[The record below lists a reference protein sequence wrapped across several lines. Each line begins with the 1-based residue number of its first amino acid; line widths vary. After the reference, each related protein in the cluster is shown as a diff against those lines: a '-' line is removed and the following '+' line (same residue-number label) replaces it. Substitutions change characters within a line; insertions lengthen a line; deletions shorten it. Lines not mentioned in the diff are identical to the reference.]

1 MHVVALCCHLSGC
14 QSTLMPRWAYRSI
27 WCSDERVLHCLP
39 PYCELLSAQDVRE
52 SVSADVHLLDQI
64 ASSISAGTD
73 RGARLRKLLAYAG
86 RNSSRFRGRLIRAYG
101 PPQEGFYVRGV
112 QALALSMWAEY
123 VGASVFFAR
132 GWASDRYYS
141 PQLGESAWEQHF
153 EPPFGVTTGQVRV
166 GRGCTLELSCSALK
180 WLAFDWGGRQALS
193 GPGRGIYP
201 TQLGDTGATTHR
213 LLCAAA
219 ASAFVRPRLPIR
231 REASALWQDMTLGG
245 HNSTGRPVVLGV
257 HLRGTD
263 KKASIG
269 GRIVR
274 RTPPTIGVAWS
285 SPPQPTPPGLSTP
298 GAGAARRVLSVDRR
312 LLRQARA
319 ESRPRPPLPRHRRP
333 GLRTLHPMGPWMTPV
348 IIVETSAMSRHRRH

>member
-1 MHVVALCCHLSGC
+1 
-14 QSTLMPRWAYRSI
+14 MPRWAYRSI

-52 SVSADVHLLDQI
+52 SVSADVDLLDQI

-73 RGARLRKLLAYAG
+73 RGARLRKLLTYAG

-180 WLAFDWGGRQALS
+180 WLAFDWGGQQALS

-285 SPPQPTPPGLSTP
+285 SPPQPIPPGLS
-298 GAGAARRVLSVDRR
+298 
-312 LLRQARA
+312 
-319 ESRPRPPLPRHRRP
+319 PRPAQVQPAEYFPWIDAFFAKHEPRAGRA
-333 GLRTLHPMGPWMTPV
+333 LLFLATDDQ
-348 IIVETSAMSRHRRH
+348 A